1 MAQYNHNIVGACQ
14 NIRDEATAMAG
25 ENAPFNL
32 GLMNGALDFITSP
45 SNMNA
50 GDTSKLITSNGKL
63 TKLEF
68 FYDQRTKTC
77 QITDTLANVCN
88 DDTTSPVRK
97 SATITID
104 SALSTPPRH
113 FDNEEMVILCQGQS
127 EFIQRRLRSDLRA
140 ARERFSAKI
149 LAALESYAGKLIRWN
164 GTVIT
169 DTGATSPAVELL
181 HTTTGQKVPQPGN
194 FVEIIKD
201 YERML
206 LSGSPA
212 IIGDGYFDLY
222 AILSRLSC
230 CNSSTPYA
238 DAVQTMG
245 AAYFKDQQANT
256 VLTNNHILVLPFG
269 ITKLV
274 TFNKNANIGMN
285 NEIEQHIV
293 IPDPDGYPFSWNLDM
308 KWDCTVE
315 RWKYVYSIEYSVFN
329 VFQADS
335 FAASG
340 EGDSPDTSP
349 DCTDELDGS
358 FGVFKY
364 NITLG

>member
-1 MAQYNHNIVGACQ
+1 MAQYNHDIVGACQ
-14 NIRDEATAMAG
+14 NIQQEATALAG
-25 ENAPFNL
+25 ANAPFNL

-45 SNMNA
+45 DNQGNEEA
-50 GDTSKLITSNGKL
+50 RLITSSGKL

-77 QITDTLANVCN
+77 QISDTLANVCN
-88 DDTTSPVRK
+88 DDTSSPVRK

-104 SALSTPPRH
+104 NALSTPPRH
-113 FDNEEMVILCQGQS
+113 FDNEEMVILCQNKD
-127 EFIQRRLRSDLRA
+127 EFIRRRLFNDLRA
-140 ARERFSAKI
+140 AREHFSAKI
-149 LAALESYAGKLIRWN
+149 LATLESFAGKLIRWD
-164 GTVIT
+164 GTTIT
-169 DTGATSPAVELL
+169 DTGATSPAVQLL
-181 HTTTGQKVPQPGN
+181 FATNGQKTPQPGN

-201 YERML
+201 YERMQ
-206 LSGSPA
+206 LSGVPA

-222 AILSRLSC
+222 ALLSQLSC
-230 CNSSTPYA
+230 CNSTTPYA
-238 DAVQTMG
+238 DAIQTMG

-269 ITKLV
+269 IVKLV
-274 TFNKNANIGMN
+274 TWNKNSGIMMN
-285 NEIEQHIV
+285 NDLEAHIV
-293 IPDPDGYPFSWNLDM
+293 VPDPDGYPFSWNFDM

-315 RWKYVYSIEYSVFN
+315 RWKYVYSIEYTVFN

-335 FAASG
+335 FATDG

-349 DCTDELDGS
+349 DCNDELDGS

-364 NITLG
+364 HVTLG